1 MCRITHT
8 WARDPRGWA
17 DHWGHCGTQE
27 QVLADE
33 MGHFLGQ
40 QQDGCV
46 STSLAGHGFHFGDV
60 TGTTAVNSSHFF
72 NEMWGVVPLLGHGA
86 PPTEVC
92 ESHKPSH
99 VLWRQEISYC
109 AKLLVEIY
117 FGAFLKEGLL
127 AGRLLC
133 HFVLPSQESALAKC
147 TKLEPP
153 YTSQIHCR
161 GSLFTFH
168 LIGKSGFVMEPKL

>member
-27 QVLADE
+27 QALADE

-72 NEMWGVVPLLGHGA
+72 NEMWGL
-86 PPTEVC
+86 
-92 ESHKPSH
+92 SHSW
-99 VLWRQEISYC
+99 VM
-109 AKLLVEIY
+109 
-117 FGAFLKEGLL
+117 GLL
-127 AGRLLC
+127 QQRSVKATSPAMCCEGRRFILC
-133 HFVLPSQESALAKC
+133 KITGRNLFWSFSERRPPGWQAALSLCSALPGIC
-147 TKLEPP
+147 TCKMHKIR
-153 YTSQIHCR
+153 TSLHLPN
-161 GSLFTFH
+161 SL
-168 LIGKSGFVMEPKL
+168 